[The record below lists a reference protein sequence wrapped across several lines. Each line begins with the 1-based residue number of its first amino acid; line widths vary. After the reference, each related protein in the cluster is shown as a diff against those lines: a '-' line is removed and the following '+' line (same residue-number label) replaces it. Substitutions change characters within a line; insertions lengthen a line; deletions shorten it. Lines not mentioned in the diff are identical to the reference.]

1 MANKRRGGLT
11 TVMDIAMAGVLALVP
26 VAVVGSWWVG
36 ALVFGIGA
44 MWALR
49 PREES
54 VEPGWK
60 KVVRENKI
68 DDEDDENEWMWG
80 YMGLPFGNWWHRHDD
95 YED

>member
-1 MANKRRGGLT
+1 MANERRGGLT

-36 ALVFGIGA
+36 ALVFGIGV
-44 MWALR
+44 MWVLR

-60 KVVRENKI
+60 EVVREREEGGWDWLEEELNVQG
-68 DDEDDENEWMWG
+68 DG
-80 YMGLPFGNWWHRHDD
+80 YD
-95 YED
+95 YRDGFRD

>member
-1 MANKRRGGLT
+1 
-11 TVMDIAMAGVLALVP
+11 MAGVLALVP

-36 ALVFGIGA
+36 ALVFGIGV
-44 MWALR
+44 MWVLR

-60 KVVRENKI
+60 EVVRENKV
-68 DDEDDENEWMWG
+68 DDENDWMWG
-80 YMGLPFGNWWHRHDD
+80 YMGIPFGSWWHRHDD

>member
-36 ALVFGIGA
+36 ALVFGIGV
-44 MWALR
+44 MWVLR

-60 KVVRENKI
+60 KVVRENNKDDCDPRIPFFDPDRPFGGYLTYRPWI
-68 DDEDDENEWMWG
+68 DDD
-80 YMGLPFGNWWHRHDD
+80 
-95 YED
+95 

>member
-36 ALVFGIGA
+36 ALVFGIGV
-44 MWALR
+44 MWVLR

-60 KVVRENKI
+60 EVVREREEG
-68 DDEDDENEWMWG
+68 DWDWSDEFNDCQ
-80 YMGLPFGNWWHRHDD
+80 GLSYD
-95 YED
+95 YRNALRDRKH